1 MDEELSTQKSSPTW
15 RAQAKIQAS
24 SIFVSWAFFFSVLL
38 TFLQPWSSLPWTCVP
53 LLALSATVL
62 FSSTV
67 WWCPQQLYLGFKL
80 SLFRDCGANMCAGV
94 GWLQC
99 TITFPSALCAEH
111 LFNWMGSWKGQT
123 NFLFPIREQ
132 IFPPCIGTGSWV
144 QGLGKD

>member
-1 MDEELSTQKSSPTW
+1 MRNCQLRKSHQHEELKLRFKP
-15 RAQAKIQAS
+15 AP
-24 SIFVSWAFFFSVLL
+24 FLCPELFFSVLL

-80 SLFRDCGANMCAGV
+80 SLFRDCGVNMCAGV

-99 TITFPSALCAEH
+99 TIAFPPPSVLNIFSIGWAPE
-111 LFNWMGSWKGQT
+111 KVK
-123 NFLFPIREQ
+123 PIFCSPLENRF
-132 IFPPCIGTGSWV
+132 FPPCIGTGSWV